1 MYSRALQLAKTL
13 ANELQNIPLP
23 AFEGYLQVLEQ
34 VKLCIRR
41 NEPMHLI
48 IGDPIVQTQRDPVV
62 QAPADPVVRA
72 PADPVVQAPA
82 DPVVRATADT
92 DARMT
97 SIYLDHSY
105 GPIEPPSE
113 AADDQQS
120 SSDENREPKRPRVE
134 DDLMMLMLPNTKT
147 RAGRPKGTRR
157 LDHHKNAPK
166 QFEKKKGR
174 SKTNIPD
181 LVYRTGKSRI
191 NTSFEAHC
199 N

>member
-1 MYSRALQLAKTL
+1 MSDDEDEDSQDEHPEAWSPVVIQQRRNPDRVTREDMYSRALQLAKTL

-34 VKLCIRR
+34 VIDL
-41 NEPMHLI
+41 
-48 IGDPIVQTQRDPVV
+48 VV

-147 RAGRPKGTRR
+147 RAGRPRGTRR

-166 QFEKKKGR
+166 PFEKKKGR
-174 SKTNIPD
+174 SKT
-181 LVYRTGKSRI
+181 K
-191 NTSFEAHC
+191 
-199 N
+199 